1 MLELQANRHLSALFA
16 YYYRLSQQQ
25 QQHVETR
32 GQDEALLRPDVN
44 SPAFPQAVAFI
55 RQWNDLITYTAQ
67 ELTND
72 QIQVPSPSS
81 RACRIVSCRVV
92 LLVVSCAT
100 CVCCVSCR

>member
-1 MLELQANRHLSALFA
+1 VLEVQANRHLSALFA
-16 YYYRLSQQQ
+16 YYYRLSQQ

-55 RQWNDLITYTAQ
+55 QQWNDLITYTAQ

-72 QIQVPSPSS
+72 QIQVPSPSP
-81 RACRIVSCRVV
+81 RACRVV

-100 CVCCVSCR
+100 CVCCVSCRWC